1 MITAISGINGKMGNE
16 IYKEAKLCKHSV
28 ICGVDVKPVGEFDC
42 PVYKNFEEIRS
53 ICDVI
58 IDFSSPAN
66 LSSLLLFATG
76 NAIPVVIG
84 TTGYSDEQENQILSA
99 SEIIPVFK
107 SDNFSPGIFAIQKA
121 IREIVKYV
129 SDYDIEIT
137 ETHHNK
143 KIDSPSGTAKQII
156 KTIRNSLNKEMN
168 LKYGRIGKEKRQP
181 DEIGV
186 HSLRGGGVTG
196 IHEVTFFGE
205 KEYLSIKHVALDKSV
220 FAEGAIKAAEFIISQ
235 PRGLY
240 NFDNLFNYVN
250 NNQETH

>member
-1 MITAISGINGKMGNE
+1 MIIAISGINGKMGNE
-16 IYKEAKLCKHSV
+16 IYKAAKLRKHSV

-42 PVYKNFEEIRS
+42 PVYKNFEEIRAL
-53 ICDVI
+53 CDVI

-66 LSSLLLFATG
+66 LSSLLLFAAENG
-76 NAIPVVIG
+76 IPVVIG

-107 SDNFSPGIFAIQKA
+107 SDNFSLGIFALQKA
-121 IREIVKYV
+121 IEVIVKYV

-137 ETHHNK
+137 EAHHNK
-143 KIDSPSGTAKQII
+143 KIDSPSGTSKQII
-156 KTIRNSLNKEMN
+156 KTLRNSLNKEMN
-168 LKYGRIGKEKRQP
+168 LKYGRTGKEKRQP